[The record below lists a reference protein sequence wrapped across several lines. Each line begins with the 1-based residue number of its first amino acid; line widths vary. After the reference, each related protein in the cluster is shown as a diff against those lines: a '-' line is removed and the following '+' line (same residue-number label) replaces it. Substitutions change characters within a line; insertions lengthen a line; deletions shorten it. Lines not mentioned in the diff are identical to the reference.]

1 MIDPLQQDGLMR
13 LTEYIIEDDFTY
25 LIRPFYNLGNLC
37 EAVSSFRVNLLTES
51 EILEGAYTLC
61 QALDTIH
68 RVGYVHGDVRP
79 QNIFMDG
86 RSK

>member
-1 MIDPLQQDGLMR
+1 MR

-37 EAVSSFRVNLLTES
+37 EALSSYKVNQLTEN
-51 EILEGAYTLC
+51 EMLEGAFTLC
-61 QALDTIH
+61 QALNTIH

-79 QNIFMDG
+79 QNMFVDG
-86 RSK
+86 RRK